1 MGNSGQKRVPDRALR
16 PGAGAIADVAYR
28 PSMSVPI
35 GMDVVGFQELRD
47 RARRRRIDLSGPQ
60 RPDFHH
66 LIHLAAHS
74 EPLPHTVDFSR
85 HVIPPGGWLWV
96 RPGQVHQYAA
106 EPSGPLTRARGVMV
120 IWRPGFVT
128 EDPPRAEGPLTPAGA
143 PGRLVRLALDHLVA
157 EYDALGALPLEA
169 HNKALRMLL
178 SVLLLRLAHA
188 CPPDPGGAAPPDGPF
203 RRFGAAVE
211 RDFART
217 RRVADYAAALGY
229 STRTLTR
236 AVKAAT
242 GTTAKAYL
250 DARIVLEAKR
260 LLVHTDATAADIAR
274 RLGFDDPSDFG
285 AFFRRHDGRTPLA
298 FRAAARGTAA
308 GGTGG
313 EPQGHGRGDGTRR
326 AAAGS

>member
-1 MGNSGQKRVPDRALR
+1 MGNSGQKREQDRAAR
-16 PGAGAIADVAYR
+16 PGAAGAVAITDVAYR
-28 PSMSVPI
+28 PSLSAPI
-35 GMDVVGFQELRD
+35 GMDVVGFEELRD
-47 RARRRRIDLSGPQ
+47 RARRRGIDLSGPQ

-66 LIHLAAHS
+66 LIHLAPHS
-74 EPLPHTVDFSR
+74 PPLPHTVDFSR
-85 HVIPPGGWLWV
+85 HVVPPGGWLWV

-106 EPSGPLTRARGVMV
+106 GPRGPLARARGVMV

-128 EDPPRAEGPLTPAGA
+128 EDPPHTEGPVTPAGA
-143 PGRLVRLALDHLVA
+143 HGRLVALALDHLVA
-157 EYDALGALPLEA
+157 EYDDLGALPLEA
-169 HNKALRMLL
+169 HNRTLRMLL

-188 CPPDPGGAAPPDGPF
+188 CPPAAGAAAPPDGPF
-203 RRFGAAVE
+203 RRFSSAVE

-242 GTTAKAYL
+242 GATAKAYL

-285 AFFRRHDGRTPLA
+285 AFFRKHDGRTPLA
-298 FRAAARGTAA
+298 FRAAARGTATGEGGA
-308 GGTGG
+308 GGGG
-313 EPQGHGRGDGTRR
+313 ARPGRGDG
-326 AAAGS
+326 